1 MGAYGSTNTNEICIW
16 HTMDAKHGVTRKPG
30 SSKMTPIS
38 GDGDLSMIGEEHGI
52 PPGWVAEAI
61 NSMEIGERAIFR
73 LSDTGANGSMG
84 NAKDGDSNGPKYA
97 YVQYI
102 GHADVNLLTCW
113 GNCSVQLGKRY
124 MQVNGKDAVKT
135 YTSL

>member
-1 MGAYGSTNTNEICIW
+1 MI
-16 HTMDAKHGVTRKPG
+16 
-30 SSKMTPIS
+30 PIS
-38 GDGDLSMIGEEHGI
+38 GEGDLAMIAEEHGI

-73 LSDTGANGSMG
+73 LSDMGANGSMG

-102 GHADVNLLTCW
+102 GHADFNGNFCW
-113 GNCSVQLGKRY
+113 GNCGVQLGKRY
-124 MQVNGKDAVKT
+124 MKVNGKDAVKS
-135 YTSL
+135 YESIRCCKNEMHCSGLRNSAKL